1 MDKVKTPLKFFHKSS
16 SVEYKPSRVFCVGAN
31 YKKHVEEM
39 GLPGRESP
47 FYFMKPREALVQ
59 GNGSSVVGI
68 DYPPQTKEL
77 DYEVELVVLIGK
89 NGSMVPKE
97 KALEFVSGLGV
108 GIDFTRRDIQRK
120 LRDKNQPWELSKAFE
135 QSAPVGPFISPEKI
149 SSSIFPLELNISLS
163 VNGKIKQQA
172 NTRDMIFSVSEI
184 ISDLSTFFT
193 LLPGDLVFTGTPQ
206 GVGPVFPGDVL
217 EAKIDELPCLSV
229 AIQ

>member
-1 MDKVKTPLKFFHKSS
+1 MEKIKTPIKFSHESS
-16 SVEYKPSRVFCVGAN
+16 NVEYRPSRVFCVGAN

-47 FYFMKPREALVQ
+47 FYFMKPREALIQ
-59 GNGSSVVGI
+59 GNGSSVVDV
-68 DYPPQTKEL
+68 DYPSQTKEL
-77 DYEVELVVLIGK
+77 DYEVELVVLVGK
-89 NGSMVPKE
+89 YGAMVPQE

-135 QSAPVGPFISPEKI
+135 QSAPLGPFISPEKI
-149 SSSIFPLELNISLS
+149 SSSILSLELDISLS

-193 LLPGDLVFTGTPQ
+193 LLPGDLIFTGTPE

-217 EAKIDELPCLSV
+217 EAKIAELPCLSV

>member
-59 GNGSSVVGI
+59 SNGSSVLGV

-97 KALEFVSGLGV
+97 KALEFKGLV
-108 GIDFTRRDIQRK
+108 
-120 LRDKNQPWELSKAFE
+120 P
-135 QSAPVGPFISPEKI
+135 
-149 SSSIFPLELNISLS
+149 
-163 VNGKIKQQA
+163 
-172 NTRDMIFSVSEI
+172 
-184 ISDLSTFFT
+184 SD
-193 LLPGDLVFTGTPQ
+193 
-206 GVGPVFPGDVL
+206 
-217 EAKIDELPCLSV
+217 
-229 AIQ
+229 

>member
-1 MDKVKTPLKFFHKSS
+1 MEKIKTPIKFSHESS
-16 SVEYKPSRVFCVGAN
+16 KVEYRPSRVFCVGAN

-47 FYFMKPREALVQ
+47 FYFMKPREALIQ
-59 GNGSSVVGI
+59 GNGSSVVDV
-68 DYPPQTKEL
+68 DYPSQTKEL
-77 DYEVELVVLIGK
+77 DYEVELVVLVGK
-89 NGSMVPKE
+89 YGAMVPQE

-135 QSAPVGPFISPEKI
+135 QSAPLGPFISPEKI
-149 SSSIFPLELNISLS
+149 SSSILSLELDISLS

-184 ISDLSTFFT
+184 ISDLSAFFT
-193 LLPGDLVFTGTPQ
+193 LLPGDLIFTGTPE

-217 EAKIDELPCLSV
+217 EAKIAELPCLSV

>member
-1 MDKVKTPLKFFHKSS
+1 MDKIKIPVKFSHESS
-16 SVEYKPSRVFCVGAN
+16 NEEYRPSRVFCVGAN

-47 FYFMKPREALVQ
+47 FYFMKPREALIQ
-59 GNGSSVVGI
+59 GNGSSVVDV
-68 DYPPQTKEL
+68 DYPSQTKEL
-77 DYEVELVVLIGK
+77 DYEVELVVLVGK
-89 NGSMVPKE
+89 YGAMVPKE

-135 QSAPVGPFISPEKI
+135 QSAPVGPFISPENL
-149 SSSIFPLELNISLS
+149 SSSITSLELDISLS
-163 VNGKIKQQA
+163 VNGKTKQQA
-172 NTRDMIFSVSEI
+172 NTREMIFSVSEI
-184 ISDLSTFFT
+184 ISDLSAFFT
-193 LLPGDLVFTGTPQ
+193 LLPGDLIFTGTPE

-217 EAKIDELPCLSV
+217 EAKISELPCLSV

>member
-1 MDKVKTPLKFFHKSS
+1 MEKIKTPIKFSHESS
-16 SVEYKPSRVFCVGAN
+16 NVEYRPSRVFCVGAN

-47 FYFMKPREALVQ
+47 FYFMKPREALIQ
-59 GNGSSVVGI
+59 GNGSSVVDV
-68 DYPPQTKEL
+68 DYPSQTKEL
-77 DYEVELVVLIGK
+77 DYEVELVVLVGK
-89 NGSMVPKE
+89 YGAMIPQE

-135 QSAPVGPFISPEKI
+135 QSAPLGPFISPEKI
-149 SSSIFPLELNISLS
+149 SSSILSLELDISLS

-184 ISDLSTFFT
+184 ISDLSAFFT
-193 LLPGDLVFTGTPQ
+193 LLPGDLIFTGTPE
-206 GVGPVFPGDVL
+206 GVGPVFPGDAL
-217 EAKIDELPCLSV
+217 EAKIAELPCLSV